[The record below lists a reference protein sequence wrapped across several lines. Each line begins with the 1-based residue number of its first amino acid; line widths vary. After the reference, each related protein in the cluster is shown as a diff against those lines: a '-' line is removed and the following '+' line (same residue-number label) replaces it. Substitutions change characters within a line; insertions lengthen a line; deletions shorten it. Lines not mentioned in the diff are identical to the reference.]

1 MKNIVLLAAFSLL
14 LLLTGVAQNHQK
26 VTSKIDEVTVYLE
39 GAIVTRTA
47 NHQLNAG
54 VSELLFVDFPPNLNS
69 ELIQVKA
76 DNAIKILDVNYRLL
90 TSEEKNQKSLHTLN
104 EKAKKLREESDQIA
118 VKQAALQTDLNFIQ
132 DRNTLYRNND
142 NPTAQQM
149 REMDVY
155 LSQRRLAIRTE
166 VLTLQQKQ
174 EQLNESLQ
182 KVNAEIKETTLAN
195 LSATYVLAV
204 RVEATSTGRKN
215 FTIKYYTPQA
225 GWVPSYQV
233 RVANLTA
240 PISFELTASVD
251 QESGEDWSDVQLK
264 LSTGNPSVGA
274 DIPEMQ
280 IWPLRPNE
288 RYFPAKRRAP
298 QAGRRAGSGQVVG
311 YVLDQSTG
319 APVAF
324 ASLEFRDRQ
333 QQRYT
338 FSADKEGRFT
348 GKDLPVGFYNISISA
363 TGYSVVNEVVQI
375 TKGRETNEVWY
386 MRPKLNSSAVA
397 IRGNSANNDIE
408 YMATRDINALASQ
421 SAGVHSADEGQATFV
436 RGGRA
441 KSEAKVKIDDYESTQ
456 EQFTTLL
463 YTIEKRHSIPATGM
477 PRDIQVSKATI
488 PADFVHIIRPALDEG
503 AFLQAHITDWEG
515 LRLLK
520 GKASL
525 YLEDAYMGNTLI
537 DPLETSDTLSL
548 SLGRDPQVIVKRER
562 TLTSSSKSLFGSTVR
577 EQFSYTIEVRNTKK
591 GPIQLLLED
600 QVPVSQHKD
609 IVVSKIE
616 TNPQIQVNA
625 ENGFLRWNVTLPA
638 NTNQDLK
645 FGFEVSRPRDMRLI
659 NLPIY

>member
-1 MKNIVLLAAFSLL
+1 MKNSVLLAAFSLIL
-14 LLLTGVAQNHQK
+14 VVTSMAQNHQK

-39 GAIVTRTA
+39 GAIITRVA
-47 NHQLNAG
+47 NHQLNTG
-54 VSELLFVDFPPNLNS
+54 VSELLFIDFPPNLNS

-76 DNAIKILDVNYRLL
+76 DNSIKILDVNYRLL
-90 TSEEKNQKSLHTLN
+90 TSEEKTQKSLHSLN

-149 REMDVY
+149 REMDGY
-155 LSQRRLAIRTE
+155 LSQRRLTIRTE
-166 VLTLQQKQ
+166 MLTLQQKQ

-182 KVNAEIKETTLAN
+182 KINAEIKETTLAN

-204 RVEATSTGRKN
+204 RVEATSAGRKN
-215 FTIKYYTPQA
+215 FTINYYTPQA

-375 TKGRETNEVWY
+375 AKGRETNEVIY
-386 MRPKLNSSAVA
+386 MNSNVDLNTGF
-397 IRGNSANNDIE
+397 I
-408 YMATRDINALASQ
+408 
-421 SAGVHSADEGQATFV
+421 

-441 KSEAKVKIDDYESTQ
+441 ATTSYFIDGVKNKSAGGVEDQELLQESVMNSVRSGNNKQSKVNREEIATAE
-456 EQFTTLL
+456 EQFTTML
-463 YTIEKRHSIPATGM
+463 YAIEKRHSIPATGM
-477 PRDIQVSKATI
+477 PRDIQVSKASI
-488 PADFVHIIRPALDEG
+488 LADFVHVVRPALDEG

-525 YLEDAYMGNTLI
+525 YLEDAYMGNTII

-591 GPIQLLLED
+591 VPIQLLVED

-616 TNPQIQVNA
+616 VNPQIQVNA

-638 NTNQDLK
+638 NTNQELK